1 MKRIT
6 IVTEDSR
13 RYPMGLTVMGERI
26 HMSAVWPGERCALVL
41 FEHGK
46 EEPWQTVPMDPRKR
60 RGDVWSLTAEITGVR
75 LSDLEYCLELDGV
88 RRPDPCGRHFMGRD
102 RWGDPANLQGGLRCP
117 LAEEPFAWEDDMAP
131 GIPYEDCVFYRLHVR
146 GFTRHSSSKVK
157 DRGTFQA
164 VAEKIP
170 YLKDLGVTTV
180 ELVLPSEF
188 QEVMS
193 RPARNTAP
201 PEAAMAAGDPAGKEV
216 GREATGKLNY
226 WGYGESSGYAPKASY
241 SAGRKKHPAGELKEL
256 VKQLHR
262 AGLELV
268 TELYFTG
275 EEPPAQVLDTV
286 RFWVEEFHLDGV
298 HLVGAFPAQLL
309 AEDPYLSSAKLLAA
323 GWEGTSGGRTRHLAE
338 CNDGYLEDMRR
349 VLKGDEDQMNRLV
362 FRSRRNPQGAAVLNY
377 MASTNGFTMMDMVS
391 YDRKHNEANGE
402 NNLDGTDANYSWNCG
417 TEGPTKK
424 KKVLELRRKQLRNA
438 FLMLFLSQ
446 GTPLL
451 LAGDEF
457 GNSQSG
463 NNNAYCQDNEISW
476 LNWNLLRPNRDLYAF
491 VRQCIA
497 FRKAH
502 PIFHM
507 EKELM
512 AADYLACGH
521 PDLSYHGSNAWRPE
535 FESYSRQMGMLYCG
549 CYGKKPDG
557 SDDDFF
563 FVIYNMHWEP
573 HTFALPNL
581 PKGGRWYLLAD
592 TEQKGQEGYFR
603 LPEEQEL
610 EDQKTYLA
618 AERSMAVLAGRIE
631 PEPESKKARRGS
643 RPKEEKEQT

>member
-1 MKRIT
+1 M
-6 IVTEDSR
+6 
-13 RYPMGLTVMGERI
+13 
-26 HMSAVWPGERCALVL
+26 
-41 FEHGK
+41 
-46 EEPWQTVPMDPRKR
+46 
-60 RGDVWSLTAEITGVR
+60 
-75 LSDLEYCLELDGV
+75 
-88 RRPDPCGRHFMGRD
+88 
-102 RWGDPANLQGGLRCP
+102 
-117 LAEEPFAWEDDMAP
+117 
-131 GIPYEDCVFYRLHVR
+131 
-146 GFTRHSSSKVK
+146 
-157 DRGTFQA
+157 
-164 VAEKIP
+164 
-170 YLKDLGVTTV
+170 
-180 ELVLPSEF
+180 
-188 QEVMS
+188 
-193 RPARNTAP
+193 
-201 PEAAMAAGDPAGKEV
+201 
-216 GREATGKLNY
+216 
-226 WGYGESSGYAPKASY
+226 
-241 SAGRKKHPAGELKEL
+241 
-256 VKQLHR
+256 HR

-309 AEDPYLSSAKLLAA
+309 AEDPYLSSAKLLAV